1 MLTCPHCAAE
11 LPAGTVVCPE
21 CGRELQPR
29 DAAPAAAPTGARVAG
44 GLGCVI
50 LGALLGLL
58 GIVLLFGMVAG
69 GLLG

>member
-11 LPAGTVVCPE
+11 VPAGTIVCPE

-29 DAAPAAAPTGARVAG
+29 TSPLPSPPTGARVAG

-50 LGALLGLL
+50 VGALLALL
-58 GIVLLFGMVAG
+58 AIVLLFGLIAG
-69 GLLG
+69 GMLG

>member
-1 MLTCPHCAAE
+1 VLTCPHCAGE
-11 LPAGTVVCPE
+11 VPAGTIVCPE

-29 DAAPAAAPTGARVAG
+29 DPVTPAAPSGARVAG

-58 GIVLLFGMVAG
+58 GIVLLFGMIAG
-69 GLLG
+69 GMLG

>member
-11 LPAGTVVCPE
+11 VPAGTIVCPE

-29 DAAPAAAPTGARVAG
+29 ASPLPSAPTGARVAG

-50 LGALLGLL
+50 VGALLALL
-58 GIVLLFGMVAG
+58 AIVLLFGLIAG
-69 GLLG
+69 GMLG

>member
-11 LPAGTVVCPE
+11 VPAGTVVCPE
-21 CGRELQPR
+21 CGRQLQPHEP
-29 DAAPAAAPTGARVAG
+29 AAPAQPTGARVAG

-50 LGALLGLL
+50 VGALLALL
-58 GIVLLFGMVAG
+58 CVVILFGMIAG

>member
-11 LPAGTVVCPE
+11 VPAGTIVCPE

-29 DAAPAAAPTGARVAG
+29 DPAAPAAPNAARVAG

-50 LGALLGLL
+50 VGALLALL
-58 GIVLLFGMVAG
+58 GIVLLFGMIAG
-69 GLLG
+69 GMLG